1 MSGGSNGGRKL
12 GGSEGFMGINVS
24 GMTSD
29 TVSSFSSPAYKLEK
43 EKGFFLWADTELIL
57 YGATEKDA
65 KLTVKGEVIQLKP
78 DGSFSLRFH
87 LPDGTI
93 ELPIEAVSSDGLDK
107 RSIKINVN
115 RKTE

>member
-1 MSGGSNGGRKL
+1 L
-12 GGSEGFMGINVS
+12 GGYG
-24 GMTSD
+24 T
-29 TVSSFSSPAYKLEK
+29 Y
-43 EKGFFLWADTELIL
+43 L

-65 KLTVKGEVIQLKP
+65 RLTVKGEVVQLKP

-93 ELPIEAVSSDGLDK
+93 ELPIEAVSADGLDK
-107 RSIKINVN
+107 KSIKINVN